1 MYVCVH
7 VTLNKLIRYLSKGFK
22 KAAGL
27 TGLELREEVR
37 CVVETW
43 ASAACR

>member
-1 MYVCVH
+1 MCVH
-7 VTLNKLIRYLSKGFK
+7 VTLNKLIRHLSKGFK

-27 TGLELREEVR
+27 IGLELRGEVR
-37 CVVETW
+37 WMVETW